1 MNDSDD
7 SVASAISQ
15 SMTGRKPDASRSG
28 LLMRVVFVPAIL
40 AVYALFVY
48 FDIPL
53 MRWRSGWFKPP
64 LHHSWQQI
72 LEGFR
77 DFGQTLPVIVV
88 MIVVAAY
95 DRRRRSVIITTVVA
109 VVLSQALCNVG
120 KYCIHRERP
129 YVMSSDL
136 TNISE
141 DTSWQGWDPGR
152 RTNESRSFPS
162 SHSASAFAFGMCLAF
177 FYPRLRWLF
186 WILAIGCATSRYL
199 DGVHWASDCFAG
211 SVIGYLS
218 AWLATR
224 RAHQGEQTR

>member
-1 MNDSDD
+1 MSDLTTAGTGED
-7 SVASAISQ
+7 VTSAGQRSNRTHLTVRVLITLAALITYAILVSY
-15 SMTGRKPDASRSG
+15 DAS
-28 LLMRVVFVPAIL
+28 
-40 AVYALFVY
+40 
-48 FDIPL
+48 L

-88 MIVVAAY
+88 MIIVAAY
-95 DRRRRSVIITTVVA
+95 DRRRRTVIVTTVLA
-109 VVLSQALCNVG
+109 VVLSQAVCKVG
-120 KYCIHRERP
+120 KYCIERKRP

-136 TNISE
+136 AKITE
-141 DTSWQGWDPGR
+141 DTSWQGWNPGR
-152 RTNESRSFPS
+152 RTFDSRSFPS
-162 SHSASAFAFGMCLAF
+162 SHSASAFAFGVCLAF

-199 DGVHWASDCFAG
+199 DTYHWPSDCFAG

-218 AWLATR
+218 AWLTTS
-224 RAHQGEQTR
+224 RAKKGKPRG